1 MIALSKR
8 IVTVRQKFLCAF
20 PVWFTGPSPSSSA
33 LSMNIDHR
41 PIYCLDCF
49 ACCRM
54 SCDGLVSRLPFPT
67 GFFHLAIAFDMDDLA
82 LVAHHFPALSSVYI
96 WIPAIWLFIA
106 KILVCW
112 RNLQQLIC
120 TIYPPP
126 PSHPCLDVSP
136 LAFYVTYILPVLQ
149 LFFPLDRKIVD
160 FQMAFH
166 KLFALALIST
176 SSASP
181 SPVFHIPS
189 DILPMIY
196 SFLHYC
202 VPQRSAF

>member
-20 PVWFTGPSPSSSA
+20 PGWFPGPSPSSSA

-82 LVAHHFPALSSVYI
+82 LVAHHFPALSSVLYMNSCHLI
-96 WIPAIWLFIA
+96 IHCKDPGLLTKPATVNMYNLSPTAIPSLLRRIPALLLCHIHS
-106 KILVCW
+106 
-112 RNLQQLIC
+112 
-120 TIYPPP
+120 TSPPI
-126 PSHPCLDVSP
+126 
-136 LAFYVTYILPVLQ
+136 ILP
-149 LFFPLDRKIVD
+149 IG
-160 FQMAFH
+160 
-166 KLFALALIST
+166 S
-176 SSASP
+176 
-181 SPVFHIPS
+181 
-189 DILPMIY
+189 
-196 SFLHYC
+196 
-202 VPQRSAF
+202 